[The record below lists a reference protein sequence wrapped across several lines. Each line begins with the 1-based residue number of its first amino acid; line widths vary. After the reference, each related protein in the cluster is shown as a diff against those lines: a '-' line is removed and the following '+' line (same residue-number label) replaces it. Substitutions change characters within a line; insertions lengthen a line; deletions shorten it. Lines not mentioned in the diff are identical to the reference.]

1 MREELEEELDYLET
15 LEHEENSRASD
26 LHLEYVAEGKQV
38 KGWY

>member
-15 LEHEENSRASD
+15 LEHEENSRALD
-26 LHLEYVAEGKQV
+26 LHLDFVEGKQG

>member
-15 LEHEENSRASD
+15 LEHEENSRAID
-26 LHLEYVAEGKQV
+26 YHLEGVDGGHQV